1 MENAFDR
8 TELLIGNKGLEKLK
22 SSKIAVVG
30 IGGVGSYVAEAL
42 ARSGVGNLLLV
53 DYDIIAVSNINRQ
66 IHALTSTVGK
76 IKVDVMRDRIKDIN
90 PNCQIEIK
98 NDVCTPE
105 NIDAILNEKYD
116 YIIDAIDDVKAK
128 IALIEFAKN
137 QKLKII
143 SSMGT
148 ANKLNNKTFKIV
160 DISKTHTCPLA
171 KLIRKNLRL
180 KGIDKGVKVLYSPD
194 KPIEIEQG
202 DSKERILASISF
214 VPSLAGLMVAGE
226 VIIDLLFDNN
236 DIQGL

>member
-8 TELLIGNKGLEKLK
+8 TELLIGKKGLEKL
-22 SSKIAVVG
+22 SNSKIAVIG
-30 IGGVGSYVAEAL
+30 IGGVGSYAAEAL

-76 IKVDVMRDRIKDIN
+76 LKVDVMKDRIKDIN
-90 PNCQIEIK
+90 PSCQIKIK
-98 NDVCTPE
+98 NDVCTLE

-160 DISKTHTCPLA
+160 DISKTH
-171 KLIRKNLRL
+171 R
-180 KGIDKGVKVLYSPD
+180 
-194 KPIEIEQG
+194 
-202 DSKERILASISF
+202 
-214 VPSLAGLMVAGE
+214 
-226 VIIDLLFDNN
+226 
-236 DIQGL
+236 